1 MGISESADGDAGIHD
16 FIDSLE
22 GDMTENHDQNH
33 PERGSS
39 ASLESTLLMIG
50 GLLIVFLGQ
59 YLAQLSPHKLITT
72 TLLAV
77 GAFGFLIGVLA
88 SNSAAT
94 ATMLQKSLGK
104 PASRLGVSKGQVLL
118 LIFGFSLSL
127 ASRAAAGNSLQ
138 AHSPWHVLIWIV
150 GCLAV
155 LAGCWRGSL
164 KESMRD
170 IDRRDW
176 ILVGVLAA
184 VALAA
189 RLIQLDQV
197 PYTVSGDEGSVGLM
211 AWDYETSV
219 RNNYFIM
226 GWFSFPALQFW
237 PASLMQEI
245 FGRSVLAMRIPSAI
259 GGALSVLA
267 VYWSARLMFGR
278 LTGVIAALFLA
289 FFHYHLLFSRIA
301 LTNVWDGFFL
311 MLMIVSL
318 WSAWQENRRLAFLSA
333 GLAIGLGQFFYTT
346 AHLLPAYALL
356 WLLILYKSRPKTGR
370 LPGIACAILVTAV
383 VVLPLALFYFQNPN
397 ELSAPLNRVS
407 ILKGDWI
414 RDTSLTTG
422 DSVFMIFAKQFWQTI
437 QGFTASPI
445 LGVYSPGRPMLL
457 VLPAT
462 LFIAGLILTLLRI
475 KQPQYNILL
484 IALVGPVLASTFS
497 VGPPNAQRLLL
508 AAPIVAIVIAL
519 PLQEIHQQINAARAQ
534 YHSIYAAAAIVFM
547 LLVGYFEVRFFQ
559 QAMAEGRYSDSKSRI
574 AREIGET
581 LRQQGKDL
589 AVYFLGQPVM
599 GYNTLPCL
607 PYIAANAT
615 GHDMSWPIDWTQYP
629 ELGGS
634 PAAFVILAQNAEALP
649 EIEGKFPQG
658 TTIVGRDESGQP
670 SYYIRLLQTSPDN

>member
-1 MGISESADGDAGIHD
+1 
-16 FIDSLE
+16 
-22 GDMTENHDQNH
+22 MTENLDQNH
-33 PERGSS
+33 PERESS

-72 TLLAV
+72 TLLVV
-77 GAFGFLIGVLA
+77 GACAFLIGVLA
-88 SNSAAT
+88 SNSTAIAA
-94 ATMLQKSLGK
+94 MLQQSLGK
-104 PASRLGVSKGQVLL
+104 PASRLGVSKTQVLL
-118 LIFGFSLSL
+118 LVFGFSLSL

-138 AHSPWHVLIWIV
+138 AHSPWHVLIWIA
-150 GCLAV
+150 GCLV
-155 LAGCWRGSL
+155 VIAGCWRGSL
-164 KESMRD
+164 KESLRG
-170 IDRRDW
+170 IDRWDW
-176 ILVGVLAA
+176 VLIGVLAA
-184 VALAA
+184 IALAA
-189 RLIQLDQV
+189 RLIQLDQL

-211 AWDYETSV
+211 AWDYKTGV

-311 MLMIVSL
+311 MLMIASL

-356 WLLILYKSRPKTGR
+356 WLLILYKSLPKTGR
-370 LPGIACAILVTAV
+370 LPGIACTILVTAV

-422 DSVFMIFAKQFWQTI
+422 DSVFMIFAKQFWQTVR
-437 QGFTASPI
+437 GFTASPI

-457 VLPAT
+457 PLPAT

-484 IALVGPVLASTFS
+484 IALIGPVLASTFS

-519 PLQEIHQQINAARAQ
+519 PLQEIHQQINAARTQ

-547 LLVGYFEVRFFQ
+547 LLIGYFEVRFFQ

-599 GYNTLPCL
+599 DYNTLPCL
-607 PYIAANAT
+607 PYIADNAT

-649 EIEGKFPQG
+649 EIEGKFPLG

-670 SYYIRLLQTSPDN
+670 TYYIRLLQTSPDN

>member
-1 MGISESADGDAGIHD
+1 
-16 FIDSLE
+16 
-22 GDMTENHDQNH
+22 
-33 PERGSS
+33 
-39 ASLESTLLMIG
+39 
-50 GLLIVFLGQ
+50 
-59 YLAQLSPHKLITT
+59 
-72 TLLAV
+72 
-77 GAFGFLIGVLA
+77 
-88 SNSAAT
+88 
-94 ATMLQKSLGK
+94 
-104 PASRLGVSKGQVLL
+104 
-118 LIFGFSLSL
+118 
-127 ASRAAAGNSLQ
+127 
-138 AHSPWHVLIWIV
+138 
-150 GCLAV
+150 
-155 LAGCWRGSL
+155 
-164 KESMRD
+164 
-170 IDRRDW
+170 
-176 ILVGVLAA
+176 
-184 VALAA
+184 
-189 RLIQLDQV
+189 
-197 PYTVSGDEGSVGLM
+197 
-211 AWDYETSV
+211 
-219 RNNYFIM
+219 M

-519 PLQEIHQQINAARAQ
+519 PLQEIHQQINAARTQ

-547 LLVGYFEVRFFQ
+547 LLIGYFEVRFFQ

-634 PAAFVILAQNAEALP
+634 PAAFVILAQNAEALQ